1 MRFILSTLAVLAA
14 LVLIAVSGSMN
25 FLFMQGMGKD
35 ETESLVLGAASVAI
49 DIFKAILP
57 VLIWWSYRESRL
69 GFMTTAIAMFAVFT
83 VFSLT
88 SAIGFSA
95 TNRGHISGIR
105 EGANAQLEA
114 VMEDLK
120 VETAKLEALPQH
132 RPAPILEQ
140 QINRVRTDRLWS
152 RTKQCTDATLKQ
164 SRAFCDQYFSLKSE
178 LESAILA
185 ERIERRLKELK
196 RSEPRLKRSGAGTD
210 ADPQVTVLARLSGN
224 DESSVRTALIIFIA
238 ALLEI
243 GSGLGLWMATGHSEI
258 FRRHMPARHQN
269 MQRHA
274 PVMSPVTGPVMSAE
288 TIHAAALEAMPVRSL
303 NASATAHARQTQIA
317 DIEDYILDRV
327 RPTAEGGLTMAD
339 LFADY
344 QSWIAALHKSE
355 ATQDL
360 FKTVVEKIMIEVGIQ
375 TEGAAFPG
383 IGFAPDALAGR

>member
-14 LVLIAVSGSMN
+14 LVLIAVSGTMN

-49 DIFKAILP
+49 DIFKALLP
-57 VLIWWSYRESRL
+57 ILIWWSYRESRY
-69 GFMTTAIAMFAVFT
+69 GFMTTAIVMFTIFT
-83 VFSLT
+83 AFSLT

-105 EGANAQLEA
+105 EGANAQLTA
-114 VMEDLK
+114 VAADIRA
-120 VETAKLEALPQH
+120 ETAKLEALPQH

-152 RTKQCTDATLKQ
+152 RTKQCSDATRTR
-164 SRAFCDQYFSLKSE
+164 SRAFCDHYFILKTE

-185 ERIERRLKELK
+185 GRSERRIKELK
-196 RSEPRLKRSGAGTD
+196 RSESRLKSSGAGGE

-238 ALLEI
+238 ALLEL

-258 FRRHMPARHQN
+258 FRRHGPARHLKIQ
-269 MQRHA
+269 QHD
-274 PVMSPVTGPVMSAE
+274 PVMSAE
-288 TIHAAALEAMPVRSL
+288 TIHAAAIEAVPIPSL
-303 NASATAHARQTQIA
+303 PMTSNAETRQNQIA
-317 DIEDYILDRV
+317 DIEDYVLDRI
-327 RPTAEGGLTMAD
+327 RPAEEGKLTMAD
-339 LFADY
+339 LFTDY
-344 QSWIAALHKSE
+344 QSWISALRKSE

-360 FKTVVEKIMIEVGIQ
+360 FKTVVEKIMTEVGVQ
-375 TEGAAFPG
+375 ADGSTFLG
-383 IGFAPDALAGR
+383 IRFAPNALAA